1 MDQDPFTASLFK
13 WDYPRSTLAAASAAG
28 APQQST
34 AQAATST
41 LPPYFARGLIGMRE
55 PPVGIP
61 GVGGMGMGMGVGV
74 GMSMQGFAMGIPG
87 SVAAAANAGAGAS
100 SGSGGLEE
108 LFQAYG
114 IRYYTAAKIAEMGFT
129 VNTLVDMKEEEV
141 DEMMNS
147 LSHLFRWDLLVG
159 ERYGIKAAIRAERRR
174 LEDLEESRRHRHN
187 HMSLSNTPP
196 PDSSHHPLDALSQE
210 GLSEEGVH
218 EKEVVGSGGGNW
230 EMVGAPP
237 THTNHQ
243 DRQQRK
249 KHRKQQHL
257 QARNTVQNM
266 MTLTTTNRK
275 LVGQEPSRMIGNHHN
290 NNSNIDD
297 DLDEE
302 EVDDDEDGGGGGG
315 IGGVTERQRE
325 HPFIVTEP
333 GEVARGKKNGL
344 DYLFHLYEQCR
355 DFLHQVQN
363 IAKERGEKCPTKVTN
378 QVFRFAKK
386 AGATYINKPKM
397 RHYVH
402 CYALHCLDE
411 ETSNA
416 LRRAFKE
423 RGENVG
429 AWRQAC
435 YKPLVAIAA
444 RQGWDIDAIFN
455 SHPRLSIWYVP
466 TKLRQ
471 LCHTERSSSNTSN
484 SISAGA
490 GPHHLPF

>member
-1 MDQDPFTASLFK
+1 
-13 WDYPRSTLAAASAAG
+13 
-28 APQQST
+28 
-34 AQAATST
+34 
-41 LPPYFARGLIGMRE
+41 
-55 PPVGIP
+55 
-61 GVGGMGMGMGVGV
+61 
-74 GMSMQGFAMGIPG
+74 MGIPG
-87 SVAAAANAGAGAS
+87 SAAAAANAGAGAS

-243 DRQQRK
+243 DHQQRK

-257 QARNTVQNM
+257 QARNT
-266 MTLTTTNRK
+266 
-275 LVGQEPSRMIGNHHN
+275 
-290 NNSNIDD
+290 
-297 DLDEE
+297 
-302 EVDDDEDGGGGGG
+302 
-315 IGGVTERQRE
+315 
-325 HPFIVTEP
+325 
-333 GEVARGKKNGL
+333 
-344 DYLFHLYEQCR
+344 
-355 DFLHQVQN
+355 
-363 IAKERGEKCPTKVTN
+363 VTN